1 MIKKFALALALAIS
15 PLAGCAENAPSPF
28 IEGTHYTMV
37 TDGPASA
44 EPKLTEFFS
53 FYCHNCFAFETQ
65 YMAEI
70 KAGLDEGIRFE
81 TKHVDFMNSEIG
93 TEVMR
98 SLAVIQQLGS
108 PGALQLAM
116 FNAIQGEEAAAG
128 HDHSAPGHEH
138 EPTINNRADIQK
150 VFAEHGIS
158 ASMYDTMAD
167 NAITN
172 EKLALWRAQQ
182 NQFQVASV
190 PAFIVNDKYAINL
203 RQMRTVE
210 QIAELVNYLAAKK

>member
-1 MIKKFALALALAIS
+1 MSKKLALVLILALL
-15 PLAGCAENAPSPF
+15 PLSACAEEF
-28 IEGTHYTMV
+28 VEGTHYTRISEQ
-37 TDGPASA
+37 PASK

-65 YMAEI
+65 YLPQI
-70 KAGLDEGIRFE
+70 KSGLNDTIRFE

-98 SLAVIQQLGS
+98 SLAVIHQLGS
-108 PGALQLAM
+108 PEAMKLAM
-116 FNAIQGEEAAAG
+116 FNAIQGEDAAGG

-138 EPTINNRADIQK
+138 EPTINNRDDIKK
-150 VFAEHGIS
+150 VFAEHGVS
-158 ASMYDTMAD
+158 ASQYDALAD
-167 NAITN
+167 NAISD

-182 NQFQVASV
+182 TQFQVASV
-190 PAFIVNDKYAINL
+190 PAFIVNDKYQVNL

-210 QIAELVNYLAAKK
+210 QITELINYLSTKQQ